1 MGGNKQT
8 NQSGS
13 SDSGSSYDSSSSDD
27 HNRNKSKT
35 KASKTITGIDTP
47 IGQIELEPDAFRG
60 AMNPDIVTS
69 NANRA
74 NNSSQPLEEQVVD
87 NGGITPSS
95 RYNLD
100 DISSRDVTE
109 NLNHK
114 KSSRKHRKSH
124 HSRRNSKKDRLRTFG
139 IAWSRIFWLRN
150 QERNSRF
157 KVPKV

>member
-27 HNRNKSKT
+27 HNRNKSKK
-35 KASKTITGIDTP
+35 KASKTRTGIDTP

-60 AMNPDIVTS
+60 AMNPDNLSS

-74 NNSSQPLEEQVVD
+74 NNSSQPLEEQVVE
-87 NGGITPSS
+87 NGGITPGS
-95 RYNLD
+95 RYNPD

-109 NLNHK
+109 NLNRK

-124 HSRRNSKKDRLRTFG
+124 HSRRNSKKDRQRTFWRCMYKEFFG
-139 IAWSRIFWLRN
+139 
-150 QERNSRF
+150 
-157 KVPKV
+157 